1 MPPQKPA
8 RRISRQTR
16 YRLRWRQLR
25 KRLEWQALAA
35 RARTTTTTAPQPSDD
50 TTTGSHEQLRRPALP
65 GQQHLPGGLGP
76 RWHFHFETTANRA
89 GVCRHA
95 AKTIAMAVSYALRAG
110 WPDIR
115 DTLLRE
121 IGCSTE
127 RCTTLTHGA
136 GRWIA
141 RCARAARGSGTA

>member
-1 MPPQKPA
+1 MA
-8 RRISRQTR
+8 L
-16 YRLRWRQLR
+16 RLIAPGPRGGATLA
-25 KRLEWQALAA
+25 ETEALATDLL
-35 RARTTTTTAPQPSDD
+35 RTHELPS
-50 TTTGSHEQLRRPALP
+50 
-65 GQQHLPGGLGP
+65 GLGP
-76 RWHFHFETTANRA
+76 GWRFHFETTANRA

-115 DTLLRE
+115 DTLLHEIAHAIVRPTHHHDRVWKEKARE

-127 RCTTLTHGA
+127 PCTKLAHSA